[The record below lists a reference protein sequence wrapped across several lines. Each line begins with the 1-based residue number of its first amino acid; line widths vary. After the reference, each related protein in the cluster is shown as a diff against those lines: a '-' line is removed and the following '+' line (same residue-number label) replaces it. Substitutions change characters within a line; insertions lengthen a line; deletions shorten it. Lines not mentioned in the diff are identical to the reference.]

1 METARKVGHRRGQ
14 RVILVGESGRTWRD
28 GIAFYRA
35 ENGVWL
41 TAAVPAQYLRLA

>member
-1 METARKVGHRRGQ
+1 M
-14 RVILVGESGRTWRD
+14 WRD

-41 TAAVPAQYLRLA
+41 TVAVPAQYLRFD